1 MRRRLHTVVLVS
13 LTLAPFVP
21 LYATQGEQDGPA
33 NAQSGWVCG
42 AVVDE
47 TYAQVAE
54 AELKLYPA
62 SSSAAAAEPVTM
74 DVSEA
79 HGGFCLRDLAPG
91 FYELRVAKHPWPPQL
106 ARSVE
111 IRAGL
116 MNRLNPIELELE
128 PNEPRV
134 SFAESF
140 DGMPTGQARSV
151 LEGLMQAG
159 DAASLR
165 EAARRLLPKNGV
177 RIEIG
182 RMLLGIDPKPL
193 VEEVL
198 RQVEG
203 GPLPPLKTA
212 RYLHVLGEL
221 EDPRTETNV
230 MRALLSKLRD
240 GRLVPSL
247 PSSGTADRA
256 VYVSDVAIEGVA
268 HIAGK
273 DFKWRYGLPPMQ
285 NQSAIQGAYTWWTQE
300 QQRRD
305 SRNK

>member
-1 MRRRLHTVVLVS
+1 MRRRLHTVLLVS
-13 LTLAPFVP
+13 LTLAPFAV
-21 LYATQGEQDGPA
+21 LYGAQGEQDAPA
-33 NAQSGWVCG
+33 NAQTGWVCG

-62 SSSAAAAEPVTM
+62 SAPAAAEPVTM

-91 FYELRVAKHPWPPQL
+91 FYELRVAKHPWPPQP